1 MPFNAGQVAD
11 RLDDIIDE
19 LQRVAPQAGAAI
31 GPNVGLL
38 DDAREAVVAL
48 AHSNSAESA
57 RPLVRRIATDLNTL
71 LNALAMAPLP
81 QQAVMPVRVA
91 SMVLPAVIAA
101 ADMIWPTHT

>member
-19 LQRVAPQAGAAI
+19 LQRVAPQAGAAS
-31 GPNVGLL
+31 VGLL

-101 ADMIWPTHT
+101 ADMIWPAHT